1 MYVRCILLVM
11 IIFTRPSIDLLM
23 ISLLI
28 SIS

>member
-11 IIFTRPSIDLLM
+11 IIFTRPSVYLLM

>member
-11 IIFTRPSIDLLM
+11 IIFTRPSVDLLM